1 VVVKR
6 KRWLLAVLVLM
17 ALPGFAGGC
26 EKADGSPPVKDG
38 TTIALPEPAYDS
50 ETSLEEA
57 ILQRRSVRE
66 YEQGTLTLA
75 ELGQLLW
82 AAQGI
87 TDADG
92 KRSAPSAGALYPL
105 EIYIVVGNVEGVS
118 TGVYKYRPESHGLVK
133 ISDGDQREALCGAA
147 LNQSSV
153 NQGAIDIVITAV
165 YERVTGK
172 YGERGVRYTHLE
184 AGHAAQNV
192 CLQAVALKLGTVT
205 IGAFEDDAVKEI
217 LGAAD
222 DEEPLY
228 ILPVGRSGN

>member
-1 VVVKR
+1 MKC
-6 KRWLLAVLVLM
+6 KGWLSFMLVLL

-26 EKADGSPPVKDG
+26 EKADVSPPVKDG
-38 TTIALPEPAYDS
+38 AAIALPEPAYDS

-57 ILQRRSVRE
+57 ILRRRSVRDYTE
-66 YEQGTLTLA
+66 EALTLG

-82 AAQGI
+82 AVQGV
-87 TDADG
+87 TGTGG

-105 EIYIVVGNVEGVS
+105 EIYIVVGNVEGVAP
-118 TGVYKYRPESHGLVK
+118 GVYKYRPEAHELLT
-133 ISDGDQREALCGAA
+133 ILEGDQRKALCGAA

-153 NQGAIDIVITAV
+153 SQGAVDIVITAV
-165 YERVTGK
+165 YARVTGK
-172 YGERGVRYTHLE
+172 YGERAVRYTHLE

-192 CLQAVALKLGTVT
+192 CLQAVALGLGTVT
-205 IGAFEDDAVKEI
+205 IGAFEDDAVKKI

-228 ILPVGRSGN
+228 ILPVGRTG